1 MNDAVVRRRRQ
12 ADLAALADVLVRV
25 HARDGYPV
33 EGVDDPE
40 AWIAP
45 PAELAAWT
53 AVYEEEPIGHVSVAQ
68 ARTSDD
74 AAILWQRTTGGDVSR
89 LAIVARL
96 FVDPGHRSLGAGALL
111 MEAVHRFA
119 SEHELAVALDVMLK
133 DCNAIRLYEKL
144 GYRRLGTVGHE
155 HSGGKA
161 EAAAVYYRPGSYQ
174 PCNSHE
180 H

>member
-1 MNDAVVRRRRQ
+1 MNDVVIRRRRQ

-53 AVYEEEPIGHVSVAQ
+53 AVYAAEPIGHVALSR
-68 ARTSDD
+68 ARDTDD
-74 AAILWQRTTGGDVSR
+74 AAILWRRSTGGDVSQ
-89 LAIVARL
+89 LAILARL
-96 FVDPGHRSLGAGALL
+96 FVDPGHRNLGAGAQL
-111 MEAVHRFA
+111 MEAAHRYA
-119 SEHELAVALDVMLK
+119 EEHDLTVAFDVMLK
-133 DCNAIRLYEKL
+133 DRDAIRLYEKI
-144 GYRRLGTVGHE
+144 GYQRLGTVSHE

-161 EAAAVYYRPGSYQ
+161 EEAAVYALPTQ
-174 PCNSHE
+174 PPTD
-180 H
+180 